1 MDKQNPF
8 LFKEISNSE
17 HWRVTEIILTQCLKY
32 PDRKIIKF
40 IDGPEWTFMDL
51 KIKSLQKARILKNL
65 NLEAGD
71 NLTVIIEDPKE
82 FILYWIASNFLGV
95 MFIALNLSLIHI

>member
-65 NLEAGD
+65 NLNKDIKYCLTPNQTDVIPYRVNGSLK
-71 NLTVIIEDPKE
+71 NLI
-82 FILYWIASNFLGV
+82 
-95 MFIALNLSLIHI
+95 

>member
-32 PDRKIIKF
+32 PDRKIMKF

-51 KIKSLQKARILKNL
+51 KICL
-65 NLEAGD
+65 
-71 NLTVIIEDPKE
+71 
-82 FILYWIASNFLGV
+82 LYTSPSPRDAT
-95 MFIALNLSLIHI
+95 LSRMPSSA